1 MSSRT
6 SGPALSVAAGALAVV
21 CCAGLPAIAT
31 LIGGITI
38 AWVLGIAIGILAL
51 TAALGG
57 IALVGRAYH
66 RRNTC
71 RPPGPEPR
79 T

>member
-1 MSSRT
+1 MSRRA
-6 SGPALSVAAGALAVV
+6 SGPALGVAAGALAVV

-31 LIGGITI
+31 LIGGFTI
-38 AWVLGIAIGILAL
+38 AWVLRVAIGTLAL
-51 TAALGG
+51 TAGLGG
-57 IALVGRAYH
+57 IALVGRAHH

-71 RPPGPEPR
+71 RPPGPGPR